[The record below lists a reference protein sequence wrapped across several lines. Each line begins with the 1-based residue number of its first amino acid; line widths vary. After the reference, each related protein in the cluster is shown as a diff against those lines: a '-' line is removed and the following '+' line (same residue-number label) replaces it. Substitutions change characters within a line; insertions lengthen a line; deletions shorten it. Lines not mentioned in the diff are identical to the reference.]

1 MNAQDYRVYLAGQA
15 LAGEM
20 VRIAIQEK
28 NKSVAMAWKDDEADQ
43 CAARCVSFADAILV
57 EMGVDINPD
66 APDLS
71 MEKIIEDAND
81 IRAEQDSAPHNNEE
95 DPA

>member
-20 VRIAIQEK
+20 VRIAIQE
-28 NKSVAMAWKDDEADQ
+28 NDKSVAMAWRDDEADQ

-57 EMGVDINPD
+57 EIGVDINPD
-66 APDLS
+66 APDL
-71 MEKIIEDAND
+71 MMDKMAEDARD
-81 IRAEQDSAPHNNEE
+81 IEAEQDRAPRNNEE
-95 DPA
+95 GPV